1 MQESSWSAQDRPS
14 PGSGAV
20 VVGEWA
26 PTTPMDVTRHR
37 QHLADAVRGRPGTP
51 AADEDALERL
61 LLAFEELVSNGMRH
75 GGAPVHAAV
84 TAFDGCWLL
93 EVSDAD
99 AGRPPTPAIG
109 RDPASGG
116 LGLHLVARIC
126 NAHGWQADGGR
137 KTVWALVQHT
147 PAPAAPPGD
156 HATDRWPA

>member
-1 MQESSWSAQDRPS
+1 MEEALWGVRARPS

-20 VVGEWA
+20 VVGSWA
-26 PTTPMDVTRHR
+26 PLSPMDVTLHR
-37 QHLADAVRGRPGTP
+37 QHLAEALRGAPGS
-51 AADEDALERL
+51 AGADEDALERL

-75 GGAPVHAAV
+75 GRAPVRAAV

-99 AGRPPTPAIG
+99 VDRPPTPAVG

-126 NAHGWQADGGR
+126 RAHGWQPDGTR
-137 KTVWALVQHT
+137 KTVWAVVEHT
-147 PAPAAPPGD
+147 PAPSALPGD
-156 HATDRWPA
+156 PAAGRQRP